1 MMNIFIALMICSIT
15 VYHSL
20 CDPIK
25 RNVVNN
31 RPIIAVLAQKMDNV
45 SYSGQSY
52 IAASYVKYLESAGA
66 RVIPIPTNLTEQEV
80 RKLFQNV
87 NGVLFPGGDTDWN
100 NSIYFRNAKIALEL
114 SIKEK
119 MDKNNLFPIWGTCL
133 GFQALFVY
141 IAKTP
146 SIVLGNVTLDNVCR
160 NLQFTDKAADSRM
173 FINLPQQLK
182 KALSSTNI
190 TYNHHENGVT
200 MTKYLK
206 NESIKNFFKVLS
218 TNIDTKGE
226 TYISTTEAYD
236 FPIYG
241 TQWHPEKNNFEF
253 KLDIHAAHNEMA
265 VQASLY
271 TASFFVNEARKN
283 ANRFPSAQVEDEYLI
298 YKYQTI
304 TKEKVW
310 EQIYVF

>member
-1 MMNIFIALMICSIT
+1 MILTSLLIFSIT

-25 RNVVNN
+25 SNVVNN
-31 RPIIAVLAQKMDNV
+31 RPIIAVLAVEMYNG
-45 SYSGQSY
+45 SYTGHSY

-80 RKLFQNV
+80 RELFQNV

-100 NSIYFRNAKIALEL
+100 NSIYFRNAKIAMEL

-119 MDKNNLFPIWGTCL
+119 VDKNNLFPIWGTCL

-173 FINLPQQLK
+173 LINLPKQLEK
-182 KALSSTNI
+182 DLSSTNI

-206 NESIKNFFKVLS
+206 NENIKNFFKVLS
-218 TNIDTKGE
+218 TNIDT
-226 TYISTTEAYD
+226 D
-236 FPIYG
+236 
-241 TQWHPEKNNFEF
+241 
-253 KLDIHAAHNEMA
+253 
-265 VQASLY
+265 
-271 TASFFVNEARKN
+271 RK
-283 ANRFPSAQVEDEYLI
+283 SV
-298 YKYQTI
+298 
-304 TKEKVW
+304 V
-310 EQIYVF
+310 